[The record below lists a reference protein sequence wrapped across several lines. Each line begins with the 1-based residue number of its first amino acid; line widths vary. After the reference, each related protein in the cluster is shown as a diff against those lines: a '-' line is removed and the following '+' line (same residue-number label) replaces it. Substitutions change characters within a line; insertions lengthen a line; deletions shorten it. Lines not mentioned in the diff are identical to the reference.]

1 MMLLWNE
8 MDMMDTDIAEA
19 ALTTIVKMRQSSRMR
34 HFLMKLRPEF
44 EPVRAAILNQGTK
57 ASLDDIIVDLLAEET
72 RLNSLS
78 TSDEPIDTALIATS
92 YKGKGRALSSVQCHF
107 CHEMGHVSKNCRKRN
122 FCNYCKEKGHVLSQ
136 CSKRPQYNAHSLKA
150 YSAVLPTPEDSKTTV
165 SKPAIENSSTSAPAF
180 SLSPEILQ
188 QVIQALHTSGLGKP
202 ISKTTWI
209 FDSGASNHMTGNLH
223 ALEKDLHTGK
233 VIGRG
238 HRKGELFVLDFGS
251 TTTSPTCFLVP
262 SINEINSAN
271 NSWRLW
277 HCRLGHPHSLNS
289 IFSSGVLDK
298 LDHQYVFNKT
308 CESCALAK
316 AHTLPFSRSLNHA
329 SSAFDIVHSDVWGP
343 PRVGSLTGKRYYVS
357 FVDDWSRFTWI
368 YFLHRKSEVMQVF
381 KQFHAMV
388 CTQFNKKI
396 KILRSDSGGEYIPKE
411 FKAFLASEGVVHQYS
426 CTEQPQ
432 QNGVAERKHR
442 HIQEMARALRLHAN
456 LPKPLLTYSR
466 RVQHPPPMPPPSP
479 TSTPGNVSPP
489 PSTSPTPQLSLRR
502 SSRIIRPPDRLSLFS
517 ALDPLSIP
525 RSYKQATESAKWIQA
540 MKDEMDALEANE
552 TWDIVPLPTNQP
564 VVGSKWVY
572 SVKLKSDGSLDRYKA
587 RLVAQGFSQEYGI
600 DYDETFAPVAKM
612 TTVRTLIAISAI
624 RDWDIFQ
631 MDVKNAFLNGDLS
644 ETVYMRPP
652 PGSSIASPH
661 MVCKLRKALYGLKQA
676 PRAWFAKL
684 KSVLIGAGFRQS
696 ENDYSLFISSTP
708 QGNVFILVYVDDIL
722 ITGDD
727 SQSIINLK
735 NVLQHSFQMKDLGS
749 ASYFLGLEIS
759 HNSHGYFLSQQKYT
773 QDLINLVGLTDDKQ
787 VDTPLEVNVKYS
799 KNDGEPITDP
809 TLYRRV
815 VGSLVYL
822 TVTRPDIAHAV
833 QLVSQFVSDPR
844 RLHLTALHRIIRYL
858 RSTSDLGLPYYKSAL
873 PQLQAYSD
881 ADYGGCPDTRRSTTG
896 YCSFLG
902 SSLLSWK
909 SKKQP
914 TVSKSS
920 TEAEYRAMSAV
931 CSEIVWLRRL
941 LADFG
946 MTPSIPT
953 PLFCDNE
960 SAVKIASNPVFH
972 ERTKHIEID
981 CHFVREKFEQGLI
994 TLPHVSTKDQIAD
1007 ILTKSLSKTNHVR
1020 FVSKLLLPLHQFEGE
1035 C

>member
-8 MDMMDTDIAEA
+8 KEMMDTDIAEA
-19 ALTTIVKMRQSSRMR
+19 ALGTIVKMQQSSCMR

-44 EPVRAAILNQGTK
+44 EPVRVAILNQGTK
-57 ASLDDIIVDLLAEET
+57 ASLDNIIVDLLAEET
-72 RLNSLS
+72 R
-78 TSDEPIDTALIATS
+78 
-92 YKGKGRALSSVQCHF
+92 KGRALSIVQCHF
-107 CHEMGHVSKNCRKRN
+107 CHEMGYVSKNCRKRN

-150 YSAVLPTPEDSKTTV
+150 YLAVLPTPEDSKTTI
-165 SKPAIENSSTSAPAF
+165 SKPPIENPSTSAPAF

-188 QVIQALHTSGLGKP
+188 Q
-202 ISKTTWI
+202 
-209 FDSGASNHMTGNLH
+209 
-223 ALEKDLHTGK
+223 DLHMGK

-238 HRKGELFVLDFGS
+238 YRKGELFVLDFGS

-262 SINEINSAN
+262 STNEINSTN

-298 LDHQYVFNKT
+298 LDHQYVINKT

-343 PRVGSLTGKRYYVS
+343 P
-357 FVDDWSRFTWI
+357 
-368 YFLHRKSEVMQVF
+368 H
-381 KQFHAMV
+381 
-388 CTQFNKKI
+388 FNKKI
-396 KILRSDSGGEYIPKE
+396 EIFRFDSRGEYIPKE
-411 FKAFLASEGVVHQYS
+411 VKAFLAAEGIVHQCS

-432 QNGVAERKHR
+432 QNGVAEPKHR

-479 TSTPGNVSPP
+479 TSTP
-489 PSTSPTPQLSLRR
+489 
-502 SSRIIRPPDRLSLFS
+502 
-517 ALDPLSIP
+517 
-525 RSYKQATESAKWIQA
+525 
-540 MKDEMDALEANE
+540 
-552 TWDIVPLPTNQP
+552 
-564 VVGSKWVY
+564 
-572 SVKLKSDGSLDRYKA
+572 
-587 RLVAQGFSQEYGI
+587 
-600 DYDETFAPVAKM
+600 
-612 TTVRTLIAISAI
+612 
-624 RDWDIFQ
+624 
-631 MDVKNAFLNGDLS
+631 
-644 ETVYMRPP
+644 VYMRPP

-661 MVCKLRKALYGLKQA
+661 IVCKLHKALFGLKQA
-676 PRAWFAKL
+676 PQAWFAKL

-696 ENDYSLFISSTP
+696 ENDYSLFISSAP
-708 QGNVFILVYVDDIL
+708 QDNVFILVYADDIL
-722 ITGDD
+722 ITRDD

-759 HNSHGYFLSQQKYT
+759 RNSHEYFLSQQKYT

-799 KNDGEPITDP
+799 KNDGEPIIDP
-809 TLYRRV
+809 TLYRIV

-822 TVTRPDIAHAV
+822 TITHPDIAHAV

-858 RSTSDLGLPYYKSAL
+858 RSTFDLGLPYYKSAL

-881 ADYGGCPDTRRSTTG
+881 VDYGGCPDTRRSTTI

-920 TEAEYRAMSAV
+920 TEAKYRAMSTV
-931 CSEIVWLRRL
+931 CSEIVWLCRL

-960 SAVKIASNPVFH
+960 SVVKIASNPVFH
-972 ERTKHIEID
+972 ERN
-981 CHFVREKFEQGLI
+981 
-994 TLPHVSTKDQIAD
+994 
-1007 ILTKSLSKTNHVR
+1007 KTYR
-1020 FVSKLLLPLHQFEGE
+1020 K
-1035 C
+1035 

>member
-92 YKGKGRALSSVQCHF
+92 YKGKGRRGTFATTAKRKVMCLVNVASDLNIMHTPSRLIQQFFLPQRIPKQLSPSLHPKQL
-107 CHEMGHVSKNCRKRN
+107 SPSLQRK
-122 FCNYCKEKGHVLSQ
+122 FQHL
-136 CSKRPQYNAHSLKA
+136 
-150 YSAVLPTPEDSKTTV
+150 
-165 SKPAIENSSTSAPAF
+165 APAF
-180 SLSPEILQ
+180 SNEILQ
-188 QVIQALHTSGLGKP
+188 QEI
-202 ISKTTWI
+202 
-209 FDSGASNHMTGNLH
+209 
-223 ALEKDLHTGK
+223 ALEKVVQFSSWTSQMG
-233 VIGRG
+233 
-238 HRKGELFVLDFGS
+238 KGENTFPRSSKLFSPLKALCINVVAQNNPNKMELLSESTDIFKRWLVLCGYMQTYQSPSSLIADEYS
-251 TTTSPTCFLVP
+251 TL
-262 SINEINSAN
+262 
-271 NSWRLW
+271 
-277 HCRLGHPHSLNS
+277 
-289 IFSSGVLDK
+289 
-298 LDHQYVFNKT
+298 
-308 CESCALAK
+308 
-316 AHTLPFSRSLNHA
+316 
-329 SSAFDIVHSDVWGP
+329 
-343 PRVGSLTGKRYYVS
+343 
-357 FVDDWSRFTWI
+357 
-368 YFLHRKSEVMQVF
+368 
-381 KQFHAMV
+381 
-388 CTQFNKKI
+388 
-396 KILRSDSGGEYIPKE
+396 
-411 FKAFLASEGVVHQYS
+411 
-426 CTEQPQ
+426 
-432 QNGVAERKHR
+432 
-442 HIQEMARALRLHAN
+442 
-456 LPKPLLTYSR
+456 
-466 RVQHPPPMPPPSP
+466 PPMPPPSP

-787 VDTPLEVNVKYS
+787 VDTPLEV
-799 KNDGEPITDP
+799 
-809 TLYRRV
+809 
-815 VGSLVYL
+815 YL

-1020 FVSKLLLPLHQFEGE
+1020 FVVPTKRFNNVTKKNGVGVAFACMGMTSFADAPADETNLTAVGEFRLIPDLSTRCRIPWKTQEEMVLADMHIKPGEAWECCPREALRRVSKILKDEFNLEMNAGFENEFFLLKNVLREGKEEWLPIDSTPYCSTSAFDAASPLLHEVVVALDSLNITVEQE
-1035 C
+1035 